1 MTKKVKEQDEDVQTG
16 AKFIF
21 KNQGPMFLTVK
32 FNKDK
37 LMETLDWTKV
47 DYNNLLFLKN
57 DTKAA
62 YKDFTRA
69 YKMNIVWFLW
79 ERGLYGTVP
88 KQTQQSKFKYGYKKR
103 SHHR

>member
-1 MTKKVKEQDEDVQTG
+1 MGPSPNDRLVLIKSMVFYTRSLIEMTKKVKEQDEDVQTG

-69 YKMNIVWFLW
+69 YKMNIVWFL
-79 ERGLYGTVP
+79 
-88 KQTQQSKFKYGYKKR
+88 
-103 SHHR
+103 